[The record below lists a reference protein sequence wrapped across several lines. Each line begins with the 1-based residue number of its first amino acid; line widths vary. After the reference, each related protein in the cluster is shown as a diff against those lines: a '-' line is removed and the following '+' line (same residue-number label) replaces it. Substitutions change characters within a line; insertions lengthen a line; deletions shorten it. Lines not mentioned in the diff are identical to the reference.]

1 MRLFNTDC
9 TDYSDYTDYTEN
21 SPKTPVVQCFLGV
34 FSALCAP
41 FKRRLPQRQATIS
54 NQQSII
60 QYSRSFYNRA
70 DSLEDHCSSTATF
83 SLGTTVYLLILL
95 TAGIDLVAQSKY
107 GLKAT
112 NYDEYLQSVRVN
124 PDKELINL
132 ETFVPGLVLD
142 IRYATTDNFTGEKIY
157 NLSRAYARKPVAIA
171 LKKIQADLK
180 SQGLGIKIFDA
191 YRPYKATVKFYE
203 VYRDTTYVAS
213 PYRGSRHNRGCA
225 LDLTVIDLRTGQELR
240 MPTGFDSFKKEA
252 WPSTPVSDPEVRKNR
267 TLLINAMEKHGFKV
281 NSSEWWHFDFIGWQ
295 KFEVLDI
302 DFEELER

>member
-1 MRLFNTDC
+1 MR
-9 TDYSDYTDYTEN
+9 
-21 SPKTPVVQCFLGV
+21 V
-34 FSALCAP
+34 
-41 FKRRLPQRQATIS
+41 
-54 NQQSII
+54 
-60 QYSRSFYNRA
+60 
-70 DSLEDHCSSTATF
+70 TF
-83 SLGTTVYLLILL
+83 LLISLML
-95 TAGIDLVAQSKY
+95 FIEASAQSKY

-112 NYDEYLQSVRVN
+112 TYNEYLQSVKSN

-132 ETFVPGLVLD
+132 EIFVPGLVLD
-142 IRYATTDNFTGEKIY
+142 IRYATTNNFTGEKIY
-157 NLSRAYARKPVAIA
+157 NLVRAYSRKPVAVA

-225 LDLTVIDLRTGQELR
+225 LDLTIIDLKTGQELK
-240 MPTGFDSFKKEA
+240 MPTGYDSFKKEA
-252 WPSTPVSDPEVRKNR
+252 WPSTPVKDPEARKNR
-267 TLLINAMEKHGFKV
+267 ALLIAAMEKHGFKV

-302 DFEELER
+302 DFEELETK